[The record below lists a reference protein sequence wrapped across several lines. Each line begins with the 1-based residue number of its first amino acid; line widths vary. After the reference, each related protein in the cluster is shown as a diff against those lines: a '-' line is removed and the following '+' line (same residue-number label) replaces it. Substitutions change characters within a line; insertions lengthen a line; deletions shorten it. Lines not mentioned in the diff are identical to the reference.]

1 MPTGLT
7 AFWQSLSDASQ
18 PRARYLGRALLA
30 DLPITVAVGFAITRL
45 TGLPSPVLPA
55 DSLPRALLA
64 LCVIAPIIETFGLA
78 VVIWILRRVA
88 TRPAYLPWLAA
99 LVCAGLHSLR
109 APWWGLEIFWSFVIF
124 ALCYLTW
131 EKKSVLQAF
140 WMSVILHALHNL
152 APTLTL
158 ILARMN

>member
-45 TGLPSPVLPA
+45 TGLPSPDLPA

-78 VVIWILRRVA
+78 VVIWILRRVMP
-88 TRPAYLPWLAA
+88 RPAYVPWVAA

-109 APWWGLEIFWSFVIF
+109 APWWGLEVFWSFVIF
-124 ALCYLTW
+124 ALCYLAW
-131 EKKSVLQAF
+131 ERKSVLQAF
-140 WMSVILHALHNL
+140 WMTVILHALHNL
-152 APTLTL
+152 VPTLAL
-158 ILARMN
+158 LVARI